1 VLRTTLAGL
10 RAHLLRLLLT
20 ALAITLGVGFVSGT
34 FVLTDTMQAG
44 FDQQFTASA
53 DKVSVAVLRKSGTA
67 HHDTGDQTDTGL
79 PASLLTRLKG
89 LPGVQDAHG
98 QVRGDA
104 PLLGKDGRAYG
115 DVPTLGLSIPTGALQ
130 RYRLKSGHLPGTS
143 GEVVLDGTVAK
154 RTGFKVGDTVK
165 VLDRKDTARTFTVTG
180 LMDFGVDQE
189 IGFRGAVGFTPNA
202 ATEMTG
208 KRGFVEIDLKAAP
221 GTTNEQL
228 RDAVATAAGGSY
240 DVLTSD
246 QLVKRLVAS
255 SSGMDAAQIGLFFLA
270 FAIVALFVAALVI
283 YNTFNILIAQRM
295 REMALLRCVGATRSQ
310 VFRGVLVE
318 SLVVGFAASVLGV
331 LAGIGLGTG
340 GAALLASAA
349 NSSLGPV
356 AVSPTP
362 VIVGLVAGM
371 AVTLLSALLPARA
384 ATRVAPIAALRRQ
397 TEGPVRGRAGIV
409 RILIGAVAGLG
420 GLALAGLAMAAKAG
434 EGPFMMVLAGAML
447 IFLAVIALSPLI
459 VRGLSGLVGWL
470 PARFMGVPGRL
481 ARENARRNPKRAAI
495 TTIALTVGVTLMT
508 MFSVALAS
516 AQSTTEA
523 SLAKQFPVDYQLS
536 TQIGS
541 DRLIPRQVAADL
553 RARPQFAE
561 VTEMQEAT
569 GRLSGRELDIGSLDG
584 QSLGRSIK
592 PPLVAGSLADL
603 KPGTVALQVDL
614 AKSLGVG
621 VGGELSLG
629 GRTGAIPLKVAAV
642 FTGDTPMPG
651 VTITGSDFQHAFGVK
666 NDKTIYV
673 LDKKGV
679 SADDSRRVID
689 EVTKA
694 YPMVKVGS
702 AADVKAQFTK
712 AINQLFVLVGAL
724 LGLAIVIS
732 LIGIANTLTLSVVE
746 RTRESALLRALGLTK
761 RGLRR
766 MLSIEAVIMAVIG
779 ALIGV
784 VLGTAF
790 GWAALRATVDGAL
803 LSFPALRVIAFVLVA
818 ALAGMLA
825 AVLPGRRAA
834 RTSIVE
840 SLAAE

>member
-53 DKVSVAVLRKSGTA
+53 DKVSVAVLQKSTA
-67 HHDTGDQTDTGL
+67 RHGTGDQTDTGL

-89 LPGVQDAHG
+89 LPGVQDAQG

-143 GEVVLDGTVAK
+143 GEVVLDSTVAK

-165 VLDRKDTARTFTVTG
+165 VLDHKDTARTFTVTG

-189 IGFRGAVGFTPNA
+189 IGFSGAVGFTPEA
-202 ATEMTG
+202 AAEMTG
-208 KRGFVEIDLKAAP
+208 RHGFVEIDLKAAP
-221 GTTNEQL
+221 GTSDARL
-228 RDAVATAAGGSY
+228 RDAVAAAAGGSY
-240 DVLTSD
+240 DVLTSA
-246 QLVKRLVAS
+246 QLAKRLAS
-255 SSGMDAAQIGLFFLA
+255 SSGMDAGQIGLFFLA

-310 VFRGVLVE
+310 VFRGVLAE
-318 SLVVGFAASVLGV
+318 SLIVGFAASVLGV
-331 LAGIGLGTG
+331 LAGIGLGA
-340 GAALLASAA
+340 GAAAVFASAA

-362 VIVGLVAGM
+362 IIVGLVTGM
-371 AVTLLSALLPARA
+371 VVTLVSALLPARA

-397 TEGPVRGRAGIV
+397 TEGPVKGRAGIV

-420 GLALAGLAMAAKAG
+420 GLALAGLAMASEAG
-434 EGPFMMVLAGAML
+434 QGSFMMVLAGAML
-447 IFLAVIALSPLI
+447 IFFAVIALSPLI
-459 VRGLSGLVGWL
+459 VQGLSGLVGWL

-481 ARENARRNPKRAAI
+481 AKENARRNPKRAAI

-516 AQSTTEA
+516 AQLTADA
-523 SLAKQFPVDYQLS
+523 SLAKHFPVDYQLT

-553 RARPQFAE
+553 RTKPQFAE
-561 VTEMQEAT
+561 VAEMRQAT
-569 GRLSGRELDIGSLDG
+569 GRLSGRELDISSLDG

-603 KPGTVALQVDL
+603 KPGTVALQEDL

-621 VGGELSLG
+621 VGGELSLSR
-629 GRTGAIPLKVAAV
+629 RTGALPLKVAAV
-642 FTGDTPMPG
+642 FTGDTPMPA
-651 VTITGSDFQHAFGVK
+651 VTITTSDFQHAFGIK
-666 NDKTIYV
+666 NDTTIYV
-673 LDKKGV
+673 VDKKGV

-689 EVTKA
+689 DATKA

-702 AADVKAQFTK
+702 AADLKAQFTK
-712 AINQLFVLVGAL
+712 ALNQLFVLVGAL
-724 LGLAIVIS
+724 LSLAIIIS

-790 GWAALRATVDGAL
+790 GWAALRATVHGAIL
-803 LSFPALRVIAFVLVA
+803 GFPVLRVIAFVLVA

-834 RTSIVE
+834 RASIVE